1 MFGLLRCCLLPPWPW
16 FWLKFFQVMLVLYQ
30 IRVLLLSGTL
40 AEKSP
45 LSKLSNETMFQV
57 PFFTIPALNG
67 TSSAGEPHLWSKI
80 SLGFV
85 VSIFRTWVGLMFGA
99 CNMATTHGWKKIQH
113 GYTSASDL
121 LISLLERWAQEDMPG
136 AVASGHLHLR
146 MPRAARMLAY
156 SSNNKSSLRPTMS
169 RLLLS
174 PLSLWKCS
182 RAFKC
187 QWP

>member
-99 CNMATTHGWKKIQH
+99 CNMATTHGWKKSSMATPLHQISS
-113 GYTSASDL
+113 SASWRGGHRR
-121 LISLLERWAQEDMPG
+121 ICQE
-136 AVASGHLHLR
+136 
-146 MPRAARMLAY
+146 
-156 SSNNKSSLRPTMS
+156 
-169 RLLLS
+169 
-174 PLSLWKCS
+174 
-182 RAFKC
+182 
-187 QWP
+187 QWPVDTCIWGCQELQEC